1 MITITNLTKRYGNLI
16 AVDNLT
22 LTIPDNQVFALL
34 GVNGAG
40 KSTTIKMLTGL
51 VQRDRGSILYD
62 DMNIDTHHN
71 QIQSIIN
78 LSPQETAIAEN
89 LTVWENI
96 YFIAQIYGL
105 GKEQAQQ
112 NCKQL
117 LQQFQLESVANTHAK
132 TLSGGTKRR
141 LSIAMALVT
150 NPKVLFLD
158 EPTLGVDVL
167 SRNQLWKL
175 IQNLKSKMTI
185 VLTTHYME
193 EAERLADNVA
203 VMSNGKLVAVG
214 SPSELMHKT
223 QTTSLEQAFIAIV
236 EGSV

>member
-1 MITITNLTKRYGNLI
+1 MITIENLTKRYNNLI

-22 LTIPDNQVFALL
+22 LTISDNQVFALL

-40 KSTTIKMLTGL
+40 KTTTIKMLTGL
-51 VQRDRGSILYD
+51 APKDEGTISYD
-62 DMNIDTHHN
+62 HLSIDTHLK
-71 QIQSIIN
+71 QIQQQIN

-96 YFIAQIYGL
+96 NFIAQIYGMSSADAKAKTAQL
-105 GKEQAQQ
+105 VEQFD
-112 NCKQL
+112 L
-117 LQQFQLESVANTHAK
+117 VTVANKLAK

-167 SRNQLWKL
+167 ARNQLWKL
-175 IQNLKSKMTI
+175 IEQLKSQMTI

-193 EAERLADNVA
+193 EAEHLADTVA
-203 VMSNGKLVAVG
+203 VMNGGKIVALG
-214 SPSELMHKT
+214 TAKQLMIET
-223 QTTSLEQAFIAIV
+223 QTSSLEQAFIKIV
-236 EGSV
+236 EGTV

>member
-1 MITITNLTKRYGNLI
+1 MITITNLTKRYGSLI

-40 KSTTIKMLTGL
+40 KTTTIKMLTGL
-51 VQRDRGSILYD
+51 VPKDDGAISYD
-62 DMNIDTHHN
+62 NLSMDTHLK
-71 QIQSIIN
+71 QIQQQIN

-96 YFIAQIYGL
+96 NFIAQIYGMSPTDAKTKTAQL
-105 GKEQAQQ
+105 VEQFD
-112 NCKQL
+112 L
-117 LQQFQLESVANTHAK
+117 TTVANKLAK

-167 SRNQLWKL
+167 ARNQLWKL
-175 IQNLKSKMTI
+175 IEQLKCQTTI

-193 EAERLADNVA
+193 EAEHLADTVA
-203 VMSNGKLVAVG
+203 VMNEGKIVALG
-214 SPSELMHKT
+214 TAKQLMAQT
-223 QTTSLEQAFIAIV
+223 QTSSLEQAFIKIV
-236 EGSV
+236 EGAV